1 MKILSDHILKLM
13 PYGRK
18 VIIMIRLKNLQ
29 KDYKDFK
36 LDVSME
42 VPEGRVTGIIGKN
55 GAGKTT
61 TIKAI
66 LGLIR
71 TDGGEIEVFGKNP
84 GDFTGEDKKKI
95 GVALSDTGFCS
106 VLTVKDVIS
115 ILGSFYEDFDE
126 TDFKDKCKAQSLP
139 LDKPLKDFS
148 SGMKAKL
155 RVLTAMS
162 HKASILILDEP
173 TAGLDVIARNDV
185 LQMIRD
191 YLGEDQT
198 RSVIISSHISSD
210 LEGLCDDIYMIDNG
224 RIILHEDTDVL
235 LGKYGLVKVG
245 EDDYESLDKKYIIA
259 SQKDSYSYTCLTSEK
274 QFYAE
279 NYPKAVVENA
289 HIDDII
295 VLMLGGN
302 NK

>member
-1 MKILSDHILKLM
+1 
-13 PYGRK
+13 
-18 VIIMIRLKNLQ
+18 MIRLNNLR

-42 VPEGRVTGIIGKN
+42 VPGGRVTGLIGKN

-66 LGLIR
+66 LGLIK

-84 GDFTGEDKKKI
+84 KDFTGEDKKQF
-95 GVALSDTGFCS
+95 GVALSDAGFPMI
-106 VLTVKDVIS
+106 LTITDVIS
-115 ILGSFYEDFDE
+115 ILKGFYEDFDE
-126 TDFKDKCKAQSLP
+126 KDFMEKCKAQSLP
-139 LDKPLKDFS
+139 FDKAIKDFS

-155 RVLTAMS
+155 RVITAMS
-162 HKASILILDEP
+162 HKASVLILDEP
-173 TAGLDVIARNDV
+173 TAGLDVLARNDV

-191 YLGEDQT
+191 YLGEDPD

-224 RIILHEDTDVL
+224 KIILHEDTDVL
-235 LGKYGLVKVG
+235 LGNYGLVKVG
-245 EDDYESLDKKYIIA
+245 EEEYGSLDKKYILA

-274 QFYAE
+274 QFYVD

-295 VLMLGGN
+295 VLMLGGG

>member
-1 MKILSDHILKLM
+1 
-13 PYGRK
+13 
-18 VIIMIRLKNLQ
+18 MIRLNNLR

-42 VPEGRVTGIIGKN
+42 VPGGRVTGLIGKN

-66 LGLIR
+66 LGLIK

-84 GDFTGEDKKKI
+84 KDFTGEDKKQF
-95 GVALSDTGFCS
+95 GVALSDAGFPMI
-106 VLTVKDVIS
+106 LTITDVIS
-115 ILGSFYEDFDE
+115 ILKGFYEDFDE
-126 TDFKDKCKAQSLP
+126 KDFMEKCKAQSLP
-139 LDKPLKDFS
+139 FDKAIKDFS

-155 RVLTAMS
+155 RVITAMS
-162 HKASILILDEP
+162 HKASVLILDEP
-173 TAGLDVIARNDV
+173 TAGLDVLARNDV

-191 YLGEDQT
+191 YLGEDPD

-210 LEGLCDDIYMIDNG
+210 LEGLCDDIYMINNG
-224 RIILHEDTDVL
+224 KIILHEDTDVL
-235 LGKYGLVKVG
+235 LGNYGLVKVG
-245 EDDYESLDKKYIIA
+245 EEEYGSLDKKYILA

-274 QFYAE
+274 QFYVE

-295 VLMLGGN
+295 VLMLGGG

>member
-1 MKILSDHILKLM
+1 
-13 PYGRK
+13 
-18 VIIMIRLKNLQ
+18 MIRLKNLQ

-36 LDVSME
+36 LDVTME
-42 VPEGRVTGIIGKN
+42 VPAGRVTGIIGKN

-66 LGLIR
+66 LGLIS
-71 TDGGEIEVFGKNP
+71 TDGGEIEVLGKNP
-84 GDFTGEDKKKI
+84 KDFNGEDKKNI
-95 GVALSDTGFCS
+95 GVAMAEAGFS
-106 VLTVKDVIS
+106 MVLTVNDAIS
-115 ILGSFYEDFDE
+115 ILKGFYEEFDE
-126 TDFKDKCKAQSLP
+126 ADFRKKCKEQSLP
-139 LDKPLKDFS
+139 FDKQIKDFS
-148 SGMKAKL
+148 NGMKAKL

-162 HKASILILDEP
+162 HKASLLILDEP
-173 TAGLDVIARNDV
+173 TAGLDVLARNEV

-191 YLGEDQT
+191 YLGEDQD

-210 LEGLCDDIYMIDNG
+210 LEGLCDDIYMIDG
-224 RIILHEDTDVL
+224 GKIILHEDTDTL

-245 EDDYESLDKKYIIA
+245 EEEYEALDKKYIIA
-259 SQKDSYSYTCLTSEK
+259 TQKDSYSYTCLTSEK

-295 VLMLGGN
+295 VLMLGG
-302 NK
+302 KK